1 MGITER
7 KEREKEQRRQDII
20 DAAEK
25 VFFSKGIIES
35 TMDDVAEQAEL
46 SKGTLYLY
54 FQSKDELYFAVTK
67 RGLDILTDMFKKAAK
82 KEKRGIDKIHAI
94 GKAYYAFS
102 KKYPDYFQ
110 AMIYYDSRTCDFDD
124 MSPMAIDCEKQ
135 GLNTLGFCAD
145 VLREGIEDGS
155 IRSDIDPFKVAVI
168 LWGQT
173 SGILQLICLKGKHI
187 QQRHNAFR
195 FKDLDD
201 IVLSSFEFIR
211 HSLEAK
217 NKGDQ
222 K

>member
-1 MGITER
+1 MGIIER

-25 VFFSKGIIES
+25 VFFSKGVVES
-35 TMDDVAEQAEL
+35 TMDDVAEEAEL

-54 FQSKDELYFAVTK
+54 FQNKEELYFAITK
-67 RGLDILTDMFKKAAK
+67 RGLDILIDMFKKAVK
-82 KEKRGIDKIHAI
+82 KEKLGIDKIHAL

-102 KKYPDYFQ
+102 KKYPDYFK
-110 AMIYYDSRTCDFDD
+110 ALIYFDSQTCDFDET
-124 MSPMAIDCEKQ
+124 SPMAMACEQQ
-135 GLNTLGFCAD
+135 GLIALGFCAD
-145 VLREGIEDGS
+145 ALQQGIEDGS
-155 IRSDIDPFKVAVI
+155 IRSDIDPLKVAVI

-173 SGILQLICLKGKHI
+173 SGILQLIYLKGKHI
-187 QQRHNAFR
+187 QQRHDTFS

-217 NKGDQ
+217 K
-222 K
+222 

>member
-1 MGITER
+1 MGIIER

-25 VFFSKGIIES
+25 VFFSKGVVES
-35 TMDDVAEQAEL
+35 TMDDVAEEAEL

-54 FQSKDELYFAVTK
+54 FQSKEELYFAITK

-82 KEKRGIDKIHAI
+82 KEQLGIDKIHAI

-102 KKYPDYFQ
+102 KKYPDYFK
-110 AMIYYDSRTCDFDD
+110 ALIYFDSQTWDFDET
-124 MSPMAIDCEKQ
+124 SPMAMACEQQ
-135 GLNTLGFCAD
+135 GLIALGFCAD
-145 VLREGIEDGS
+145 AIREGIEDGS
-155 IRSDIDPFKVAVI
+155 IRSDIDPLKVSVI

-173 SGILQLICLKGKHI
+173 SGILQLIHLKGKDI
-187 QQRHNAFR
+187 QQRHDTFR

-211 HSLEAK
+211 HSLETK
-217 NKGDQ
+217 K
-222 K
+222 